1 MANRCSIQRLEHTP
15 CTPSH
20 NTIWFVTNQFK
31 YFIMRMDVIFLA
43 KDAVMVYRDF
53 ICALV
58 DLGVQLNEERV
69 GVYEN
74 LRPR

>member
-1 MANRCSIQRLEHTP
+1 
-15 CTPSH
+15 
-20 NTIWFVTNQFK
+20 
-31 YFIMRMDVIFLA
+31 MDVIFLA